1 MSEQESRRWIDEA
14 EEALDRTTVALRA
27 AWDESREARMSALEA
42 AKEAA
47 SRLGKAIDRGME
59 AAKEAWEPAASEE
72 PSPSGD
78 RVEAVEEE
86 EPDDSTSSHP

>member
-59 AAKEAWEPAASEE
+59 AAKEAWEPAGGEE

-78 RVEAVEEE
+78 LVDEE
-86 EPDDSTSSHP
+86 EPDDTTSSHP